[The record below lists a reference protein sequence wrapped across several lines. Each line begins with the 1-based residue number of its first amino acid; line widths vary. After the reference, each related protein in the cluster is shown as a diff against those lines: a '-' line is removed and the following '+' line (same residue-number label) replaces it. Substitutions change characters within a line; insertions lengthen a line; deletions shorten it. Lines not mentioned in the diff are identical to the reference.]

1 MAELVDEFIAVQ
13 KLEQEQP
20 KDSHLAVPA
29 KQDDELSVISSSDE
43 SFLSEE
49 LSYDSQSA
57 SEDQAEQ
64 QAVEAEIER
73 RVAEQLEEELA
84 RLNNF

>member
-49 LSYDSQSA
+49 LSYDS
-57 SEDQAEQ
+57 
-64 QAVEAEIER
+64 
-73 RVAEQLEEELA
+73 
-84 RLNNF
+84 